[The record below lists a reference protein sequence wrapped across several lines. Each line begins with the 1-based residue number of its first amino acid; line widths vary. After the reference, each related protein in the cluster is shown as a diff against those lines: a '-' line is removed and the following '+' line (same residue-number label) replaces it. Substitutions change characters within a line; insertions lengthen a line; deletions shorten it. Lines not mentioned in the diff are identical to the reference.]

1 MKKSVTTKNLH
12 QFLMDDEYMDLLSE
26 FIKKQLIKDKKFDKN
41 IKDVEIIFCTNDN
54 EIDKN
59 IFNIKYTPY
68 IEKDRGIWVGMKD
81 EIIKLRTGEII
92 DIFNK
97 ILP

>member
-12 QFLMDDEYMDLLSE
+12 QFLIDDDYIELLSE
-26 FIKKQLIKDKKFDKN
+26 FIKTQLNKEGKYDKN
-41 IKDVEIIFCTNDN
+41 VKEVEIIYCTNDD
-54 EIDKN
+54 ETDEN
-59 IFNIKYTPY
+59 IFRIKYTPY
-68 IEKDRGIWVGMKD
+68 VERERGIWLGMKD
-81 EIIKLRTGEII
+81 EIIKLRAGEII

>member
-1 MKKSVTTKNLH
+1 MKKPITTKNLH
-12 QFLMDDEYMDLLSE
+12 QFLMDDGYMDLLSE
-26 FIKKQLIKDKKFDKN
+26 FIKNHLNKEKKSDKKV
-41 IKDVEIIFCTNDN
+41 KDIEIIYCTNDG
-54 EIDKN
+54 EKDEN

-68 IEKDRGIWVGMKD
+68 VERDRGIWVGMKD
-81 EIIKLRTGEII
+81 EIIKLRAGEII

>member
-1 MKKSVTTKNLH
+1 MKKLITTKNLH

-26 FIKKQLIKDKKFDKN
+26 FIKKQLKKEGKYDKN
-41 IKDVEIIFCTNDN
+41 LKDIEIIYCTNDG
-54 EIDKN
+54 EKDEN
-59 IFNIKYTPY
+59 IFNVKYTPY
-68 IEKDRGIWVGMKD
+68 VERDRGVWVGMKD
-81 EIIKLRTGEII
+81 EKIKLRAGEII

>member
-1 MKKSVTTKNLH
+1 MKKPITTKNLY

-26 FIKKQLIKDKKFDKN
+26 FIKTQLNKEGKYDKN
-41 IKDVEIIFCTNDN
+41 IKEVEIIYCTNDG
-54 EIDKN
+54 EMDEN
-59 IFNIKYTPY
+59 IYRIKYTPY
-68 IEKDRGIWVGMKD
+68 VEEERGIWMGMKD
-81 EIIKLRTGEII
+81 EIIKLRVGEII